1 MPDPD
6 PGLEGRWIG
15 EIERYCPDVP
25 YILID
30 TKADFRDENETK
42 INGKLISEE
51 DGRELAQK
59 IGAKMF
65 MECSALTQKNLKE
78 VFINSI
84 QCALEKK
91 SKQTKNPRKRRNST
105 RTRKIN
111 FC

>member
-1 MPDPD
+1 MFAQNANDFV
-6 PGLEGRWIG
+6 LQIG
-15 EIERYCPDVP
+15 GG
-25 YILID
+25 
-30 TKADFRDENETK
+30 ADFRDENETK

-78 VFINSI
+78 VFMNSI

-91 SKQTKNPRKRRNST
+91 SKQTKNSRKRRHA
-105 RTRKIN
+105 K
-111 FC
+111 CLLL